1 MSRRG
6 RWTRRPRRSPR
17 RPVRRAPRA
26 ARHSGLP
33 VSWCREPP
41 FRSYA
46 AQLPGRS
53 RFEPQFLQIRAQRVE
68 AVSPHKRGSPRA
80 ALARKAEADPQLE
93 LVRVF
98 TDPAAE
104 VAPRR
109 GERPFGQ
116 LDLPEHAP
124 WLGRPRLQRPSAA
137 RVPRGFVPAQA
148 VHRIDRTLERLVA
161 GEGEGSEDG
170 EPDRRDRSDAG
181 YSRP

>member
-109 GERPFGQ
+109 GERP
-116 LDLPEHAP
+116 
-124 WLGRPRLQRPSAA
+124 R
-137 RVPRGFVPAQA
+137 
-148 VHRIDRTLERLVA
+148 
-161 GEGEGSEDG
+161 SEDTRLNSSHVAISYAVFCLKKKKKKKPVTNL
-170 EPDRRDRSDAG
+170 EKKHRAKELTDNN
-181 YSRP
+181 YTKE